1 MSAFSTLLTQIIP
14 LGLGAAVSPTALM
27 VLILLLS
34 ISKRPKVQG
43 LGYYIGAV
51 IMVSIV
57 AVLGIILGVGVT
69 SASNKSDPILAV
81 IDIVLG
87 ILLLVL
93 GFREIF
99 KPQKPIINNFLGD
112 SKKTSTIT
120 QFIKGLSFGFGMFLI
135 NFSTTIIILEA
146 GKQIGSSSADIY
158 GKLIVLIVLI
168 LITLLVCE
176 LPLIIYFLFPKKANN
191 ILSHVNKWMQK
202 NGHYLMGIVLVI
214 IGLYLMWIGFL
225 RLGII

>member
-27 VLILLLS
+27 GIILLLS

-43 LGYYIGAV
+43 LGYYIGA
-51 IMVSIV
+51 IILISIV
-57 AVLGIILGVGVT
+57 VVLGILLGVGVT
-69 SASNKSDPILAV
+69 STSHKPDPILAL
-81 IDIVLG
+81 IDVLLG
-87 ILLLVL
+87 IFLLIL
-93 GFREIF
+93 GFRGIF
-99 KPQKPIINNFLGD
+99 KAQKPTTKNFLGD

-146 GKQIGSSSADIY
+146 GKQIGSSSVDIY
-158 GKLIVLIVLI
+158 GKLIVIIILI

-176 LPLIIYFLFPKKANN
+176 IPLLIYLIFPEKANN
-191 ILSHVNKWMQK
+191 ILSRVNKWMQK